1 MPRSLKYL
9 GAPGF
14 ETYVLHLVLFLGET
28 HEGNHWIFDLGQPDG
43 ESSIQYQVQLFCG
56 GGNSLLVLEI
66 KSSHLTPYPS
76 PDVLLDL
83 GDPKGWRT
91 LL

>member
-1 MPRSLKYL
+1 MVKVQL
-9 GAPGF
+9 
-14 ETYVLHLVLFLGET
+14 
-28 HEGNHWIFDLGQPDG
+28 
-43 ESSIQYQVQLFCG
+43 SINFQLFCG
-56 GGNSLLVLEI
+56 GGDLLLLLEI
-66 KSSHLTPYPS
+66 NLSYLTPYLR